1 MVDEVH
7 EQDRFVERVAA
18 IDVGKNE
25 LKVCVRVPGQTAGR
39 RRQEVRTYPARTRAI
54 LELSDWLRCERV
66 ELVVMEATG
75 DYWKP
80 PFYLL
85 EDEFCCWL
93 LDAKQVKH
101 LPGRAKT
108 DREDAIWLAK
118 VAERGMGRASF
129 VPAKPIRQLRDLTRY
144 RRSLTRDR
152 SRTKQRLEKILEDAQ
167 IKLSSVVSDVHG
179 VSGRAMVE
187 ALIAGQRDPKAL
199 AQLARGTL
207 RGKAAALQEALTG
220 HFDEHHALLCRLML
234 STIDTL
240 SGQIEALSAA
250 IETLLAPFAAQV
262 AQLDEVSGIGHI
274 GAQEIIAEIGVDM
287 SRFPAAAQLVSWAKF
302 CPQVTQS
309 GGKPARGG
317 ASGRGDPWLGAALG
331 EAVINAARTRSFL
344 GERYRRLA
352 RRRGKNK
359 ALVAVGNSML
369 TVIWHLLSDPDAHY
383 RDLGADFYD
392 THLNQRRRQ
401 RALIEQLQQATGMH
415 VTLTPRTEPAA

>member
-220 HFDEHHALLCRLML
+220 HFDDHHALLCRLML